1 MERMSYEI
9 EENQLDNG
17 TPIIIYN
24 LYSRNR
30 EIMESIQATKHIIEN
45 DSFNNLFQDKN
56 DEEVIEESKIQN
68 EEEQIQFK
76 KRDNN
81 DQNQNQNIN
90 NKKSLFFKGHTNKRK
105 ENVELDD
112 DRKVNTILIFH

>member
-17 TPIIIYN
+17 APIIIYN

-30 EIMESIQATKHIIEN
+30 EIMESIKATKHIIEN

-56 DEEVIEESKIQN
+56 DEEIIEESKIQN

-76 KRDNN
+76 KRENYDQNQE
-81 DQNQNQNIN
+81 QNQNQR
-90 NKKSLFFKGHTNKRK
+90 KSLFFKN
-105 ENVELDD
+105 
-112 DRKVNTILIFH
+112 